1 MKPEGCYSDWANVLR
16 GVPQGSILGPLL
28 FLLYVNDLPDVVTK
42 CTVNM
47 YADDVA
53 IYLASKDVNEVA
65 DSLNEDLSHIATWI
79 DMNRLK
85 INIGKTQLMTLGGQS
100 FKSKRQQFDVQLHGT
115 TIPERDS
122 VRYLG
127 LTIDKDL
134 SGKTH
139 VSNVRKKAFAAI
151 GCIRRASQYLP
162 VKIRKMLYNSL
173 VLPHLDYCSTVWHSC
188 NQTLSQSLERT
199 QNYAMRVI
207 LSQPPRTRSAPLR
220 DQLHWTTLH
229 GRRHNQMLCLVH
241 RCLLQQAP
249 VYLTRKFAKNSQ
261 FYSFP
266 RSKQATHPPPPHKQV
281 QTVLR
286 VPGCLPLQPAATR
299 CQIKAKP
306 IIFQACTN
314 DFIIHH

>member
-1 MKPEGCYSDWANVLR
+1 
-16 GVPQGSILGPLL
+16 
-28 FLLYVNDLPDVVTK
+28 
-42 CTVNM
+42 
-47 YADDVA
+47 
-53 IYLASKDVNEVA
+53 
-65 DSLNEDLSHIATWI
+65 
-79 DMNRLK
+79 MNRLK

-100 FKSKRQQFDVQLHGT
+100 FKPKWQQVDVQLHGT

-134 SGKTH
+134 SWKTH

-207 LSQPPRTRSAPLR
+207 LSHPRVREVPPQRPASLDYPPSTTSQPNAVP
-220 DQLHWTTLH
+220 
-229 GRRHNQMLCLVH
+229 G
-241 RCLLQQAP
+241 AP
-249 VYLTRKFAKNSQ
+249 VFASAGSCLPDQEICQELTILLIH
-261 FYSFP
+261 P

-281 QTVLR
+281 
-286 VPGCLPLQPAATR
+286 
-299 CQIKAKP
+299 
-306 IIFQACTN
+306 
-314 DFIIHH
+314 

>member
-1 MKPEGCYSDWANVLR
+1 MKLEGCYSDWANALR

-47 YADDVA
+47 YAGDVA
-53 IYLASKDVNEVA
+53 IYFASKDVNEVA

-85 INIGKTQLMTLGGQS
+85 INVGKTQLMTLGGQS
-100 FKSKRQQFDVQLHGT
+100 FKPKWQQVDVQLHGT

-127 LTIDKDL
+127 LAIDKDL
-134 SGKTH
+134 SWKTH

-151 GCIRRASQYLP
+151 GCIRRASQYLL

-207 LSQPPRTRSAPLR
+207 LSHPRVREVPSSETSFTGLPSIDDVTTKCCARCTGICFSRLLSTSPGSLPRTHS
-220 DQLHWTTLH
+220 
-229 GRRHNQMLCLVH
+229 
-241 RCLLQQAP
+241 
-249 VYLTRKFAKNSQ
+249 S
-261 FYSFP
+261 
-266 RSKQATHPPPPHKQV
+266 THPPKEQTSYTPPHKQV
-281 QTVLR
+281 
-286 VPGCLPLQPAATR
+286 
-299 CQIKAKP
+299 
-306 IIFQACTN
+306 
-314 DFIIHH
+314 